1 MRSICY
7 IVLDG
12 VELNCF
18 FDSSGIAHYDA
29 LTDYLIDWLRIKTLR
44 QFIFG
49 ENQIIANFIVDQM
62 YSMHKTLIHSFC
74 EKFKKKFKKIHSHQ
88 ITTSR

>member
-29 LTDYLIDWLRIKTLR
+29 LTDYLID
-44 QFIFG
+44 
-49 ENQIIANFIVDQM
+49 
-62 YSMHKTLIHSFC
+62 
-74 EKFKKKFKKIHSHQ
+74 
-88 ITTSR
+88 